1 MNKSKFLKKSLAM
14 LLAVMMIVAMIPL
27 SASAAATPVISSV
40 TVNGAE
46 ATLSGTTY
54 TAEISNTAT
63 VKAEVVLLNGSGS
76 VYHDGEG
83 SLTATNGVYTVAFTS
98 DEISAKAAEIAV
110 FDADDNLAA
119 TYVIKFTVGAKDT
132 DTSVKSVT
140 IDGQYGATV
149 YNGSEIVITV
159 PYGTTTSTAMNANIV
174 LNSKKSFVDSNS
186 ANSSATFTVSITGA
200 YDDSH
205 TGNAKTFTVTAE
217 SGATREYTIKAV
229 VADAFTGFSVAGE
242 RKEAK
247 IDVDNKE
254 ITVYMPYG
262 TNATTAATP
271 AYKFV
276 PTYTT
281 GYNSVTVKATK
292 TDATL
297 ATWKSGTEYNL
308 ASYATLTSGATINS
322 KTVTLV
328 LSYTNGA
335 TENWKLKF
343 DVPTANPVAE
353 ISSLK
358 IGNFVGE
365 ISGKNITI
373 KVPANVRSAAT
384 DIVLGLSTGSKV
396 SIVGNSLAAVTASGD
411 IATLSS
417 TAGWLADG
425 KNNFTL
431 RVTAGT
437 TDDDGNTDVQDY
449 NLTITTADAET
460 AKLTEMI
467 LEDKNGNQYTASI
480 DQTSGKV
487 LFNLPYSVQ
496 QASDVKGWKL
506 YWSITSGSTIQSNS
520 TDLAI
525 SGAALAGTETY
536 IPAGSSGYNGTAA
549 ASKGAQSIVV
559 ATSEHNSKTYTVYF
573 KNVAA
578 STAAT
583 LTDVSI
589 TTVSDT
595 DNITDT
601 NTYKLNG
608 SRDFSVTIPYSKYVD
623 YDQAYLTGTLSDGA
637 ELYYI
642 DSSDKFQSL
651 TLSDADGSGSQL
663 PSIVTY
669 KYDGVTKTANKLT
682 PLTLVVVSEGID
694 VISGSTTYDS
704 SWKQAN
710 VKKGYTVYTLTVKQ
724 ATAKTA
730 AQLTSVSLYNAD
742 TDATVNGTINGDQI
756 NFTLPAY
763 FADGHTA
770 DWDDAIY
777 FDFAVASGDAYV
789 TFNTVWTTGGT
800 ALKPLTFDADG
811 AVADAA
817 NVTADN
823 SGATPVLK
831 NSGTAISEVHVKS
844 EDGKNTAKYTVNVE
858 FADAKTGAGLN
869 SVTINKVTA
878 RPVGNT
884 VTINLPY
891 GTEITHLT
899 PAFAVSENAFVTY
912 GTPAVVNNN
921 GTAYNFTATQ
931 KFVVTSEDGKN
942 TSEYYITVT
951 TDDEFSDVK
960 SSDWFYNDVMTG
972 VAAGVIAG
980 VGNGKFNPTGKV
992 TRAQFAQFIARA
1004 DGYKADDYMEKTAFS
1019 DVKAG
1024 TEAAA
1029 AIAYCNE
1036 KGYISGTG
1044 NTKFNP
1050 NGNIT
1055 RQEMAIVICK
1065 VKGLNPVTSPKTT
1078 FADDSSI
1085 SSWAKGYV
1093 YACYEGGYMAGTGNN
1108 KFNPLGTA
1116 MRSEAASVI
1125 VRNML

>member
-54 TAEISNTAT
+54 TAEINNTAS
-63 VKAEVVLLNGSGS
+63 VSAEIVLLNGSGS

-83 SLTATNGVYTVAFTS
+83 SLTATNGVYTVTFTA

-119 TYVIKFTVGAKDT
+119 TYVIKYTVGAKDT

-159 PYGTTTSTAMNANIV
+159 PYGTQPSAGSALTAKVV
-174 LNSKKSFVDSNS
+174 LNSNKSHVASDAAGLESYNVSVASLWSEDTQAGGVD
-186 ANSSATFTVSITGA
+186 
-200 YDDSH
+200 
-205 TGNAKTFTVTAE
+205 FTVTAE
-217 SGATREYTIKAV
+217 SGATRTYTIKAV
-229 VADAFTGFSVAGE
+229 IADAFTSFSVTGE

-247 IDVDNKE
+247 IDVYNKA

-262 TNATTAATP
+262 TNASTAATP
-271 AYKFV
+271 AFKFV
-276 PTYTT
+276 PNYVT
-281 GYNSVTVKATK
+281 GYNSVVVKANK
-292 TDATL
+292 TGSGTE
-297 ATWKSGTEYNL
+297 TWKTGTEYNL
-308 ASYATLTSGATINS
+308 ASYATLTSGATIDTKS
-322 KTVTLV
+322 FTLT
-328 LSYTNGA
+328 LSYTNGV
-335 TENWKLKF
+335 TENWTVKF
-343 DVPTANPVAE
+343 DVPAANPVAE
-353 ISSLK
+353 ISTLK

-365 ISGKNITI
+365 INGKNITV

-384 DIVLGLSTGSKV
+384 DIVLGLSTASKV
-396 SIVGNSLAAVTASGD
+396 DVVGTTIKATGD
-411 IATLSS
+411 SDTATLTS

-437 TDDDGNTDVQDY
+437 TNDDGVTDVQDY
-449 NLTITTADAET
+449 NLTIVTAEAET
-460 AKLTEMI
+460 AKLTEMV
-467 LEDKNGNQYTASI
+467 LEDAKGNQYTASI

-487 LFNLPYSVQ
+487 LFNLPYAVQ
-496 QASDVKGWKL
+496 KAADVNGWKL
-506 YWSITSGSTIQSNS
+506 FWSITSGSTIQSNGA
-520 TDLAI
+520 DLAVT
-525 SGAALAGTETY
+525 GAALAGTEGFL
-536 IPAGSSGYNGTAA
+536 PAGGTGYNGTAA

-559 ATSEHNSKTYTVYF
+559 ATTEHNSKTYTVYF

-601 NTYKLNG
+601 NTYKLSG
-608 SRDFSVTIPYSKYVD
+608 SRELSVTIPYSKYVD
-623 YDQAYLTGTLSDGA
+623 YNQAYLTGTLSDGA

-642 DSSDKFQSL
+642 DSSNKFQSIA
-651 TLSDADGSGSQL
+651 LSDADGSGTQL
-663 PSIVTY
+663 PSINTY
-669 KYDGVTKTANKLT
+669 KYDGVTKTAGQLT

-694 VISGSTTYDS
+694 ITAGTATYDS
-704 SWKQAN
+704 AWKQAN
-710 VKKGYTVYTLTVKQ
+710 VKKGYSVYTLTVKQ
-724 ATAKTA
+724 AAAKTA
-730 AQLTSVSLYNAD
+730 AELTSVSLYNAD
-742 TDATVNGTINGDQI
+742 TKETVKGVISGDQI
-756 NFTLPAY
+756 KFTLPAY
-763 FADGHTA
+763 FADGHAA

-789 TFNTVWTTGGT
+789 TFNTVWTTGA
-800 ALKPLTFDADG
+800 ALKPLAFDTNG
-811 AVADAA
+811 VATDAA
-817 NVTADN
+817 TVTADATN
-823 SGATPVLK
+823 KVIKTTNATPANITKVF
-831 NSGTAISEVHVKS
+831 VKS
-844 EDGKNTAKYTVNVE
+844 EDTKNTNEYNVNVE
-858 FADAKTGAGLN
+858 FANAEPGADLT

-878 RPVGNT
+878 RPVGNK

-899 PAFAVSENAFVTY
+899 PSFAVSKNAYVTDSSS
-912 GTPAVVNNN
+912 AVNANA
-921 GTAYNFTATQ
+921 TAYNFTATQ
-931 KFVVTSEDGKN
+931 KFVVHSEDGKN

-960 SSDWFYNDVMTG
+960 PNDWFYQDVMDG
-972 VAAGVIAG
+972 VAAGIIAG
-980 VGNGKFNPTGKV
+980 VGNGKFDPNGKV

-1004 DGYKADDYMEKTAFS
+1004 DGYEKDAYLEKSVFS

-1024 TEAAA
+1024 TDAAA
-1029 AIAYCNE
+1029 AIAYCSE
-1036 KGYISGTG
+1036 KGYITGRG
-1044 NTKFNP
+1044 NTKFDP
-1050 NGNIT
+1050 NANIT
-1055 RQEMAIVICK
+1055 RQEMAIIICK
-1065 VKGLNPVTSPKTT
+1065 VKGLTPVSSPKAK
-1078 FADDSSI
+1078 FADDASI
-1085 SSWAKGYV
+1085 VSWAKGYV
-1093 YACYEGGYMAGTGNN
+1093 YACCEGGYMSGMGNN
-1108 KFNPLGTA
+1108 KFAP
-1116 MRSEAASVI
+1116 RSNATRAQAASVI
-1125 VRNML
+1125 VRNMK